1 MKTAAPLSDDKLDY
15 AAEMLRLMGHA
26 VRLRIVELLEQHGEL
41 PAGAFHQRL
50 DEPQPTVSQHL
61 NKMRALGLLRARRR
75 AGQVFYS
82 VAQTQ
87 LFKLLQCVRDCEV
100 FSDDRSGR

>member
-1 MKTAAPLSDDKLDY
+1 MKTATPLSDDKLNY

-26 VRLRIVELLEQHGEL
+26 VRLRIIELLEQHGEL

-61 NKMRALGLLRARRR
+61 NKMRALGLLRARRQ

-82 VAQTQ
+82 VAQPQ
-87 LFKLLQCVRDCEV
+87 LFRLLQCVRDCEL
-100 FSDDRSGR
+100 